1 MGLRQALNER
11 PALGWGV
18 AAVVAVIAGVFMFR
32 NLGGG
37 ETAELTSMITLRCSE
52 TGKEITL
59 PRGAVEKQL
68 MLRPYPVN
76 PDEGFPNPDTGKPT
90 MFPVDDWKSMVTGV
104 NASRKE
110 LAEKDAAASPG
121 SSAPRPN

>member
-18 AAVVAVIAGVFMFR
+18 AAVVAVVAGVFMFR

-52 TGKEITL
+52 TGKELTL
-59 PRGAVEKQL
+59 PRGAVERQL

-90 MFPVDDWKSMVTGV
+90 MFPVDDWKSMVAGT

-110 LAEKDAAASPG
+110 RAEKDSPAPPAPKPPG
-121 SSAPRPN
+121 SN